1 MIVKM
6 LQQIFME
13 HHPVLPVQQKSTEPD
28 DVCDKFQIVLLRQF
42 FIFPIIFNPSADNFF
57 YQMPRCLYSGT
68 IGMQTGL
75 VFFIF
80 NQFFQK
86 HIPDHVKAV
95 HAIGIVLRNRF
106 QIRPAHTGFFIHLF
120 RNGILV

>member
-1 MIVKM
+1 MIFKM

-28 DVCDKFQIVLLRQF
+28 DVCDKFQIILLRQF

-75 VFFIF
+75 VFFILD
-80 NQFFQK
+80 QFF
-86 HIPDHVKAV
+86 
-95 HAIGIVLRNRF
+95 
-106 QIRPAHTGFFIHLF
+106 
-120 RNGILV
+120 